1 MTKDEYTQYQSLD
14 DILQNARLTP
24 MFQPIVSMKENKI
37 YGYEALIRGPSDSP
51 LHSPINLFDAASR
64 HGRLAELDLLCR
76 EVAITQF
83 GLFELDAKLFINT
96 IPEVLLQQD
105 YQHGLTLDFIKKA
118 RLSADQVVIELTE
131 QYPIDDYDLMRKA
144 TEHYREMGFSIAIDD
159 LGAGYSGLRTWS
171 EIKPDFVKLDRH
183 FMQNIHQDRHKRQFV
198 QSMVDIAKGINCRIV
213 GEGIEVREE
222 YRTVD
227 EMNIEFIQGY
237 YFGRPA
243 IQPERNIDEAL
254 FSKRKTISMFRS
266 SAPRANT
273 LVSSLLTP
281 MTPVMSYDDVT
292 AVGERFQDA
301 ADLIALPVINNDNS
315 VAGMVWR
322 DEIMNLYASRYGR
335 ELHGRKPIHLFM
347 DANPTIAD
355 VALPLKNLSKR
366 ITSQDASLQHGTFI
380 ITENNQYSGV
390 GSLMDLLRQ
399 ITDLQITMAR
409 HANPLSGL
417 PGNVPISEQ
426 TTEVINQG
434 RDAVICYFD
443 LDNFKPYN
451 DIYGYGKGD
460 KVINKTAN
468 ILTTHVNPE
477 LDFVGHVGG
486 DDFIILFESE
496 DWQKRCHDILSTF
509 TDQQPDLYSHKH
521 LKDQGITAQD
531 RHGNSAFFPL
541 LCLSIGAVRLL
552 DFDTIKNEADL
563 AELATQAKSMA
574 KKISGNSLIQLEV
587 GDIVTKNMTE
597 LAEHRMQIKL
607 RAKKLNGNSLLPLR
621 LLNTSCVNY

>member
-1 MTKDEYTQYQSLD
+1 VGQVMTKNEYTQYQSLD
-14 DILQNARLTP
+14 NILQNATLIP
-24 MFQPIVSMKENKI
+24 MFQPIVSMRENKI

-76 EVAITQF
+76 EVAIKQF

-118 RLSADQVVIELTE
+118 GLSPDKVVIELTE
-131 QYPIDDYDLMRKA
+131 QYPIDDYELMRKA

-171 EIKPDFVKLDRH
+171 EIKPEFVKLDRH
-183 FMQNIHQDRHKRQFV
+183 FMQNIHEDKTKRQFV
-198 QSMVDIAKGINCRIV
+198 QSIVDIAKGINCRIV
-213 GEGIEVREE
+213 GEGIEVRGE
-222 YRTVD
+222 YRTVN

-243 IQPERNIDEAL
+243 IQPQRSIAEEL
-254 FSKRKTISMFRS
+254 FLKRKTMARFRS

-273 LVSSLLTP
+273 LVSSLLTSL
-281 MTPVMSYDDVT
+281 TPVMTHDDVNE
-292 AVGERFQDA
+292 VGERFQLA

-322 DEIMNLYASRYGR
+322 DELMTLYASRYGR
-335 ELHGRKPIHLFM
+335 DLHGRKPIHLFM
-347 DANPTIAD
+347 DVDPTVAD
-355 VALPLKNLSKR
+355 VALPLKSLSQR
-366 ITSQDASLQHGTFI
+366 ITSQYRSLQQGMFI
-380 ITENNQYSGV
+380 LTDNNQYSGV
-390 GSLMDLLRQ
+390 ASLMDLLRQ

-426 TTEVINQG
+426 TTEVINQS
-434 RDAVICYFD
+434 RDVVICYFD

-496 DWQKRCHDILSTF
+496 DWQKRCHDILATF
-509 TDQQPDLYSHKH
+509 TEHQPNLYSHKH
-521 LKDQGITAQD
+521 LINQGITAQD
-531 RHGNSAFFPL
+531 RHGKSAFFPL

-563 AELATQAKSMA
+563 AEHATQAKSMA
-574 KKISGNSLIQLEV
+574 KKVSGNSLIQLKV
-587 GDIVTKNMTE
+587 ADI
-597 LAEHRMQIKL
+597 A
-607 RAKKLNGNSLLPLR
+607 P
-621 LLNTSCVNY
+621 VNNFV